1 MDTRNAASQLL
12 LFTAPDRTAE
22 RPRVRRRRTERP
34 GGGRPRMIARLES
47 LAETAEREAR
57 ECRRAGD
64 LMNARAARD
73 RAIGARRAAEILRA
87 GPDGVATIL
96 NSSHP
101 HPEAA

>member
-12 LFTAPDRTAE
+12 LFTAPDRPAE
-22 RPRVRRRRTERP
+22 RPRLRRRRTERP
-34 GGGRPRMIARLES
+34 GGRPRMIARLES

-57 ECRRAGD
+57 DCRRAGD
-64 LMNARAARD
+64 MVGARAARD
-73 RAIGARRAAEILRA
+73 RAVGARRAAEILRA